1 MVNTESGVRCGRC
14 AGANVTSE
22 YDVLRVEEHT
32 VASKRAAVVDVGC
45 ACDVPAAAAAAVA
58 DDVTGAGA
66 GDDVVDDG
74 CALIDALQHSDDSK
88 LPKDPIHRQT
98 VDLLSYK
105 NCCFC
110 YSLACC
116 VAICTLTGL

>member
-1 MVNTESGVRCGRC
+1 
-14 AGANVTSE
+14 VTSE
-22 YDVLRVEEHT
+22 YDVPRVEEHT

-58 DDVTGAGA
+58 DDVTDA

-105 NCCFC
+105 NRCFC